1 MTVGIRHDDLRRRNR
16 AMVISAV
23 RRARQPSRT
32 EIAGI
37 TGLSHSTISAIAAD
51 LIEEG
56 ILAETKG
63 EAAVSKRGRLQVPR
77 GLCPQTRSIVTAL
90 LALNALQAWVSS
102 RRCDLS
108 FVHVTPLMTIRW

>member
-32 EIAGI
+32 EIAGT

-56 ILAETKG
+56 ILVEIKG
-63 EAAVSKRGRLQVPR
+63 ETAASKRGRPQVAL
-77 GLCPQTRSIVTAL
+77 GLNPQTSSVITIL
-90 LALNALQAWVSS
+90 LALNS
-102 RRCDLS
+102 LS
-108 FVHVTPLMTIRW
+108 ATLIDYAGNIV